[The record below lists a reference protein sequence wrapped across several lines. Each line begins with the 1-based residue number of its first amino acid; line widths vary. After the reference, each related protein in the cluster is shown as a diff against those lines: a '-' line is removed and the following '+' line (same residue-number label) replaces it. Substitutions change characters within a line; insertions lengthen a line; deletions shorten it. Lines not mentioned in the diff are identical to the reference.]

1 MINNLLKIWAF
12 IKRDFLS
19 EVSYRLAFVMQVA
32 GMFFTLLALFF
43 FTKMVDPQ
51 AEGLNGVRP
60 FDWVMM
66 GLAFQFYFST
76 ALYSFSAKIRSEQ
89 LLGTLEVMLV
99 SPTRAA
105 PRQSLISSTRRLTV
119 CARRSS
125 TTRSTSATR
134 RSSPG
139 TARRAN

>member
-1 MINNLLKIWAF
+1 MINNVLKVWAF

-43 FTKMVDPQ
+43 FTKMIDPN
-51 AEGLNGVRP
+51 AAGLGGVRP
-60 FDWVMM
+60 FDWIMM

-89 LLGTLEVMLV
+89 LLGTLEAMLV
-99 SPTRAA
+99 SSTPTSSPWRPCRLAA
-105 PRQSLISSTRRLTV
+105 PSRSAWRWRAPGRTRTCLPPSR
-119 CARRSS
+119 
-125 TTRSTSATR
+125 
-134 RSSPG
+134 
-139 TARRAN
+139 